1 MIARVAGAA
10 LLAAAVF
17 AAHGAN
23 GQAVDLSAISC
34 RQFLELPK
42 DTAAAITMW
51 LDGHLTDEEDPA
63 VLDLERIKA
72 KAERLAAFCAQNPQT
87 GLMAAAEDVM
97 GK

>member
-1 MIARVAGAA
+1 MIARIAAAA
-10 LLAAAVF
+10 LLAAAVLV
-17 AAHGAN
+17 AHGAN

-34 RQFLELPK
+34 KEFTELPK

-63 VLDLERIKA
+63 VIDLDRIKA

-87 GLMAAAEDVM
+87 GLMVAAEDVM

>member
-10 LLAAAVF
+10 LIAAAVF

-23 GQAVDLSAISC
+23 AQALDLSAISC
-34 RQFLELPK
+34 KQFIELPK

-63 VLDLERIKA
+63 VLDLDRIKI
-72 KAERLAAFCAQNPQT
+72 KAERLAALCAQNPQVS
-87 GLMAAAEDVM
+87 LMTAAEEVM
-97 GK
+97 GR

>member
-1 MIARVAGAA
+1 MIARLAGAA
-10 LLAAAVF
+10 LFAAAMF

-23 GQAVDLSAISC
+23 AQTVDLSAISC
-34 RQFLELPK
+34 KQFIELPK
-42 DTAAAITMW
+42 DTAAAITLW

-63 VLDLERIKA
+63 VLDLDRIKA
-72 KAERLAAFCAQNPQT
+72 KAERLATFCTQNPQT

>member
-1 MIARVAGAA
+1 MIARLAGAA
-10 LLAAAVF
+10 LLAVAVF

-23 GQAVDLSAISC
+23 GQALDLSAISC
-34 RQFLELPK
+34 KQFIELPK
-42 DTAAAITMW
+42 DTAAAITLW

-72 KAERLAAFCAQNPQT
+72 KAERLAAFCAQNPQV
-87 GLMAAAEDVM
+87 GLMTAAEDVM

>member
-1 MIARVAGAA
+1 MISRVAGAA
-10 LLAAAVF
+10 LLAAAAF
-17 AAHGAN
+17 AGHGAD
-23 GQAVDLSAISC
+23 GQALDLSAISC
-34 RQFLELPK
+34 KEFTELPK

-63 VLDLERIKA
+63 VIDLDRIKA

-87 GLMAAAEDVM
+87 GLMVAAEDVM

>member
-63 VLDLERIKA
+63 VLDLDRIKA

>member
-1 MIARVAGAA
+1 MIARIAGVA

-17 AAHGAN
+17 TAHGAN
-23 GQAVDLSAISC
+23 GQVVDLSAISC
-34 RQFLELPK
+34 KQFIELPK

-51 LDGHLTDEEDPA
+51 LDGHLTDEEDPP
-63 VLDLERIKA
+63 VLDLDRIKA
-72 KAERLAAFCAQNPQT
+72 KAERLAAFCARNPQT

>member
-10 LLAAAVF
+10 LIAAAVL
-17 AAHGAN
+17 AADGAN
-23 GQAVDLSAISC
+23 AEALDLSAISC
-34 RQFLELPK
+34 KEFIELPK

-63 VLDLERIKA
+63 VFDVDRIKA

-87 GLMAAAEDVM
+87 GLMTAAEEVM
-97 GK
+97 GR

>member
-17 AAHGAN
+17 AAHGAD
-23 GQAVDLSAISC
+23 GQAVDLSAMRC
-34 RQFLELPK
+34 KEFLELPK

-51 LDGHLTDEEDPA
+51 LDGHLTDEDDPA
-63 VLDLERIKA
+63 VLDLDRIKA

-87 GLMAAAEDVM
+87 GLMAAAEGVM